1 MNRGSKAVLQ
11 MPYTN
16 ANSPIYGIL
25 DPFHANATSELSLR
39 PVPTTLITFFLYSVL
54 ARITNPRQQ
63 ERIFTGLKPDF
74 VSKFR

>member
-54 ARITNPRQQ
+54 ARITNPRQPGVTDPRQ
-63 ERIFTGLKPDF
+63 RGGRIACF
-74 VSKFR
+74 